1 MRCEYCQK
9 KLQLAQTI
17 TGKCKCNKIF
27 CIIHRLSETHNCCFD
42 YKSEM
47 LNAEQL
53 LQNKCVAP
61 KIIKI

>member
-1 MRCEYCQK
+1 MRCELCQK

-17 TGKCKCNKIF
+17 TGKCKCNKVF
-27 CIIHRLSETHNCCFD
+27 CEIHRLSETHNWTYD
-42 YKSEM
+42 HKSEM

-53 LQNKCVAP
+53 LINKYVAP